1 MKVPSTFLAQ
11 RSRTSIAVPSENPS
25 SAHVTLILE
34 AGGGG
39 GGRGAAD
46 VRVVELDSLDFKDML
61 VPAPA
66 LLPSASLPKRRHES
80 FEPRLK
86 KTTATAPDAS
96 GFFQTCNPLDGRAGG
111 DVRAGGGATGK
122 IGLAST
128 SWLTAMTSSFVKMAY
143 IESNGG
149 IKSVTSKHVSKKLK
163 GCAHLATNF
172 EKGAQI
178 DRGTFNLESSGRG
191 RAIPSGT
198 SNN

>member
-46 VRVVELDSLDFKDML
+46 VRVVELDSLDFKDVL
-61 VPAPA
+61 VPEPA

-149 IKSVTSKHVSKKLK
+149 IKSVTSKHVSKELK
-163 GCAHLATNF
+163 GCAHTLLPTF
-172 EKGAQI
+172 K
-178 DRGTFNLESSGRG
+178 RGHR
-191 RAIPSGT
+191 
-198 SNN
+198 